1 MNPHRFLIA
10 SGLALGLGAT
20 ALWAEALSGGR
31 FSLNGG
37 PVTGGGQSGG
47 GTFAVAG
54 APGEAATGP
63 LSGGAFKVTGGLI
76 GVAVLPGDF
85 ALTIGS
91 APSGQ
96 VRIDWPAEAAG
107 YVLEFTS
114 SVGEFANW
122 QPVTPA
128 PAGNSFTTS
137 ANQPLRFY
145 RLHRP

>member
-1 MNPHRFLIA
+1 MTPHRLLA
-10 SGLALGLGAT
+10 AGGLSLGLLT
-20 ALWAEALSGGR
+20 ASLLAEPLSGGR
-31 FSLNGG
+31 FSLDGG

-63 LSGGAFKVTGGLI
+63 LSGGSFQVTGGLI
-76 GVAVLPGDF
+76 GVAVIPGNF
-85 ALTIGS
+85 ALNIGS
-91 APSGQ
+91 APDGQ
-96 VRIDWPAEAAG
+96 VRIDWAAGAAG
-107 YVLEFTS
+107 YVLEFTP

-128 PAGNSFTTS
+128 PAGNSFITS